1 MVTDAYE
8 YPNPIDG
15 KSTGHGGVPLTPGS
29 EPSTTGP
36 RRRAKWLIGGALVVA
51 LFTGGAAG
59 IAVANHPRQI
69 GSKGRATSSATALR
83 QWWAGAEKDFTDM
96 RDASDERGP
105 SVQSFQAR
113 RFGRSVPAYE

>member
-1 MVTDAYE
+1 MVTHADE
-8 YPNPIDG
+8 YPNPSDG
-15 KSTGHGGVPLTPGS
+15 KSTGQGGVPLAPGS

-69 GSKGRATSSATALR
+69 GS
-83 QWWAGAEKDFTDM
+83 AGPGD
-96 RDASDERGP
+96 
-105 SVQSFQAR
+105 VQVSRRSNNGGQAR
-113 RFGRSVPAYE
+113 RKTSPTCGTHRTTWTKRSVVSGQALWPQRASM